1 MIENITDNKK
11 TLAIIVRSN
20 YSYDGIKFFTPNDF
34 SQQLGYMNRPKGY
47 EILPHCHKK
56 VQRKVETTNETLLIR
71 SGKIRVD
78 FYNLKNIYLKS
89 KILHQGDVILLVA
102 GGHGFYML
110 EKSEIIEI
118 KQGPYKDSDIDKDRF
133 KSIKEEEI
141 IIE

>member
-11 TLAIIVRSN
+11 TLAIIVRSS
-20 YSYDGIKFFTPNDF
+20 YSCDGIKFFTPNDF

-133 KSIKEEEI
+133 KSIKKEEI